1 MILRL
6 SLVSS
11 STAPTLPP
19 KVVAQSIPQPAAP
32 SIINAP
38 SRAFSSSDFV
48 SYKQSEISTR
58 VENIKT
64 EAFLLKEKL
73 DASSYQTFLTLFSK
87 IIRTIVGAR
96 CGFEA

>member
-6 SLVSS
+6 SLVSA
-11 STAPTLPP
+11 STTPTLPP
-19 KVVAQSIPQPAAP
+19 KVAVQPIPQPAAP
-32 SIINAP
+32 STINAS

-73 DASSYQTFLTLFSK
+73 DASSYQIFLTLFSK
-87 IIRTIVGAR
+87 IIRTIVGAH
-96 CGFEA
+96 CGFQA